1 MPEQGNH
8 ACTRQSLLPLSLV
21 CQYVE
26 CQLHAHIFWDH
37 QLISAQNGHVLLWLC
52 AWVDLLDDI
61 DIHPDVLQACQS
73 EVSAGASLAVEER
86 ICKDIVNDAS
96 EGEAL
101 VVHEAIIAECQ
112 KRRAPAAICLSNGP
126 ASEPLGSHAPYHVD
140 GGRLLRRAFKMELGL
155 MRRLDE
161 TMGE

>member
-8 ACTRQSLLPLSLV
+8 ACTRQSLLPHSLV

-37 QLISAQNGHVLLWLC
+37 QLIIAQNCHVLLWLC
-52 AWVDLLDDI
+52 AWMDLLDDI

-73 EVSAGASLAVEER
+73 EVSASAADIVIGPATLPSPAGASLAVEER

-96 EGEAL
+96 EREAL
-101 VVHEAIIAECQ
+101 VVH
-112 KRRAPAAICLSNGP
+112 
-126 ASEPLGSHAPYHVD
+126 
-140 GGRLLRRAFKMELGL
+140 
-155 MRRLDE
+155 
-161 TMGE
+161 